1 MATSAFEFRLPAL
14 TGAQRAAII
23 RRMRD
28 GSYFDY
34 VLDEAKGVLR
44 FVCPATNQRDMGRLL
59 RAFCKRYGIEKPR
72 YVRGVLV
79 QTPVAEYLRKGVSP
93 GFAHYVAN
101 VVDACIERGVE
112 QAAEK
117 GTQSLRIEAFARDL
131 VLKCADTAVRRSTT
145 RKARVAQLR
154 ERVDAHIFRD
164 AFAKWVAD
172 PVLKRMQLLRTTR
185 RFALRSLMVRAFEA
199 FYLEYTSES
208 AKLERIHAHFP
219 IAKRRRTHEFPPGH
233 VRTFRDDVMVTQT
246 LLTQLRTVCPRGV
259 EWLLSRFD
267 IGLWT
272 PEAPAHVSADFPARG
287 NAEDLEWGQL
297 RMGRRWWL

>member
-1 MATSAFEFRLPAL
+1 MATTAFEFRLPSL
-14 TGAQRAAII
+14 TDVQRAAIL
-23 RRMRD
+23 RRMRGESHVD
-28 GSYFDY
+28 H

-44 FVCPATNQRDMGRLL
+44 FVCRATDKRDMGRLL
-59 RAFCKRYGIEKPR
+59 LLFCKRHGIEKPK
-72 YVRGVLV
+72 YARGVLV
-79 QTPVAEYLRKGVSP
+79 QTSVAEFLRKGVSP
-93 GFAHYVAN
+93 GFALRVAD

-117 GTQSLRIEAFARDL
+117 GTQSLRIEAFAREL

-154 ERVDAHIFRD
+154 ERVDAHICRD

-287 NAEDLEWGQL
+287 NAEDLEWGQV